1 LLNLVLS
8 DTYSPIRPKP
18 GEVYT
23 FFDSSIQKSPQPA
36 GSYLKYFLPSTSLKF
51 FILLSVAKVSNEKLG
66 VVGGGVDSVPTVA
79 AAGLTVPV
87 TSVLLVVTVAV
98 GSVVPVV
105 VVVVV
110 VPVVRGFLAC
120 RLFFI

>member
-36 GSYLKYFLPSTSLKF
+36 GSYLKYFLPSISLKF

-66 VVGGGVDSVPTVA
+66 VVGGVDSVPTVA